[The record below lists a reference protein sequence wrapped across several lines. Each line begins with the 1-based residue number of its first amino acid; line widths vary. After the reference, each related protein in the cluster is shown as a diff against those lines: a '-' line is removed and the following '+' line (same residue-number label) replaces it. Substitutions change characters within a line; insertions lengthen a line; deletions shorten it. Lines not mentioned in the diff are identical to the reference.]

1 MVPWKCIGVAL
12 KAGQTDLAALLERV
26 VRPIRDRGLELAL
39 DREASAQLAEPE
51 ALTLEEVAARVDL
64 FIVLGG
70 AGTVLATARAIGERP
85 VPILGI
91 NLGHLGFLADVAPSD
106 VDGVLEQVLGGHC
119 SVVERSR
126 LDVRTCEGEREV
138 DRDLALNSK
147 VAATTSAAC
156 LLALNDAVFSK
167 GPGLARLI
175 DIETRVNG
183 RWVGT
188 YRADG
193 LIVSTPTGST
203 AYNLAAGGP
212 ILAPQVAGLIL
223 TPICP
228 HTLSLRPLVLDDAS
242 SIEVRVSM
250 ADDVQVGRHLG
261 SIESVRITRS
271 AHPVRFLT
279 IPDRDH
285 FEIVRTK
292 LGWGSR

>member
-26 VRPIRDRGLELAL
+26 VRPIRDRGLELVL

-51 ALTLEEVAARVDL
+51 ALTLEEVAARADL

-70 AGTVLATARAIGERP
+70 DGTVLATARAIGERP

-138 DRDLALNSK
+138 DRDLALN
-147 VAATTSAAC
+147 
-156 LLALNDAVFSK
+156 DAVFSK

-212 ILAPQVAGLIL
+212 ILDPQVAGLIL

-250 ADDVQVGRHLG
+250 ADDVRLTIDGQVGRHLG
-261 SIESVRITRS
+261 SSESVRIRRS